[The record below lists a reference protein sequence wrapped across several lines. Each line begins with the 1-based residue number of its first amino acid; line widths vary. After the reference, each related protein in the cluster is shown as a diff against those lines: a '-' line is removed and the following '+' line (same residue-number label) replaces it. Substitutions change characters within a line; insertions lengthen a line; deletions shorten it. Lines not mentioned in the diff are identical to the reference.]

1 MLSLKPKISSSKFE
15 TKFFS
20 LNYTKSEIRSGFQ
33 NLCLLRQLIQELWSS
48 DENPF

>member
-1 MLSLKPKISSSKFE
+1 MLSLKPKNSSSNFE
-15 TKFFS
+15 TKIFS

-33 NLCLLRQLIQELWSS
+33 NLCLFRQLIQELWSS

>member
-15 TKFFS
+15 TKIFS
-20 LNYTKSEIRSGFQ
+20 LNYTKSEIRYGFQ
-33 NLCLLRQLIQELWSS
+33 NLCLLRKLIQELWSS